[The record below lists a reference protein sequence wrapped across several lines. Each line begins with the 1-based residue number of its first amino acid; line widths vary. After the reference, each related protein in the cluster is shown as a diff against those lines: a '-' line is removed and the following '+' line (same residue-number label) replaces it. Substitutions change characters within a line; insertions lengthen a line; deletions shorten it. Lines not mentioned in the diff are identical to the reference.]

1 MNIGNMT
8 TGLAGAGLMAA
19 VTVNTEAGDMAKWR
33 ARAVMSIAGSVGTT
47 LGLLQCLQEG
57 PNVSTKTLATL
68 ATNASLLVYSY
79 LQPLTD
85 NNFMSGEVK
94 CFPQF
99 LADGTLV
106 GRKCQTIHHTRF

>member
-1 MNIGNMT
+1 MNIGNMA

-19 VTVNTEAGDMAKWR
+19 VTVNTDAGNMAKWQ
-33 ARAVMSIAGSVGTT
+33 ARAVMAIAGSVGTT
-47 LGLLQCLQEG
+47 LGLLQCLNEG

-68 ATNASLLVYSY
+68 ATNASVLVYSY

-85 NNFMSGEVK
+85 NNSMSGEIK
-94 CFPQF
+94 CIPQF

-106 GRKCQTIHHTRF
+106 GRKCQPIHHNRF